1 MTQHQIK
8 YDRDR
13 LIKELAVSL
22 GKASGYTSNVS
33 DVSQWELTSDAI
45 VRTIEG
51 IVDSKL
57 NEAIANIDAR
67 QAKPPFRD
75 DRE

>member
-33 DVSQWELTSDAI
+33 DVNQWELTSDAI

-51 IVDSKL
+51 IVDYKL
-57 NEAIANIDAR
+57 HDVFERYNI
-67 QAKPPFRD
+67 KPPFRD

>member
-1 MTQHQIK
+1 MTEHTIM
-8 YDRDR
+8 YDRQM

-33 DVSQWELTSDAI
+33 DVNQWELTADAI

-51 IVDSKL
+51 IVEYKL
-57 NEAIANIDAR
+57 VNAFDA
-67 QAKPPFRD
+67 QGLKPPVRP
-75 DRE
+75 

>member
-1 MTQHQIK
+1 MTGHQIK

-13 LIKELAVSL
+13 LVKELALSL

-33 DVSQWELTSDAI
+33 DVNQWELTSVAI
-45 VRTIEG
+45 VRAIEG
-51 IVDSKL
+51 IVDHKV

-67 QAKPPFRD
+67 QV
-75 DRE
+75 RE